1 VEYLQDAYNQLQQSD
16 AQQRAD
22 GQVHNQASTR
32 AFGGFQTRQDSRI
45 VVDSD
50 EDDDMGDTIND
61 EFDSLDGLEDK
72 EQEETDNANVE

>member
-1 VEYLQDAYNQLQQSD
+1 MQLHQSD

-22 GQVHNQASTR
+22 GQVHNHGAGR

-50 EDDDMGDTIND
+50 DDDDMQDTIND
-61 EFDSLDGLEDK
+61 EFDPPDGLEDK
-72 EQEETDNANVE
+72 EQEDTDNANVD